1 MPKRKSNNMRK
12 KASRLL
18 FLLSPAKTL
27 DFSLSKRPALPFS
40 NPPLLT
46 SVDPLLKVLK
56 KKGKPQLKSILH
68 VSDNIATLN
77 YNRYKAFDES
87 KLSKKAKPV
96 SEKYKQ
102 CILSYNGAAYG
113 GLNANSLSDD
123 DLVFCND
130 HLRIISG
137 LYGVLRPLDLIQPY
151 RLDFGLKVETELG
164 KNLYEYWGDRCGKL
178 VDDAVGCDGVIIN
191 VASNEYFKGVS
202 KHLKSR
208 VITCEFKDG
217 GRVISVFAKRARG
230 LMVKFAV
237 QQRIQT
243 VEDVKKFD
251 LEGYSY
257 SEKDSSDDV
266 FVFSRAKKPSKSN
279 VIKRKDASKP
289 EKKRRKIRK

>member
-1 MPKRKSNNMRK
+1 M
-12 KASRLL
+12 
-18 FLLSPAKTL
+18 
-27 DFSLSKRPALPFS
+27 
-40 NPPLLT
+40 
-46 SVDPLLKVLK
+46 
-56 KKGKPQLKSILH
+56 GI
-68 VSDNIATLN
+68 
-77 YNRYKAFDES
+77 
-87 KLSKKAKPV
+87 
-96 SEKYKQ
+96 
-102 CILSYNGAAYG
+102 
-113 GLNANSLSDD
+113 
-123 DLVFCND
+123 
-130 HLRIISG
+130 
-137 LYGVLRPLDLIQPY
+137 
-151 RLDFGLKVETELG
+151 
-164 KNLYEYWGDRCGKL
+164 
-178 VDDAVGCDGVIIN
+178 IIN

-279 VIKRKDASKP
+279 VAKKKDASKP
-289 EKKRRKIRK
+289 EKKRRKVTKVKLVFVLQETHRPKTCFVFPTCGSKVLVSCSDFSLRICKICFKEKHIFEYIVQQRNFNMKV